1 MSAPSPA
8 AMAVNRGFA
17 KVPVWAVYLA
27 GLLPL
32 AVLVWQMVLGDPGA
46 DPVKTVEHRLGKVAL
61 WFLLG
66 GLAIT
71 PLRRFAGVNLL
82 RFRRAVGLIA
92 AGYVTLHVVVWFSLD
107 MGFLWDQALSDLWR
121 RRYLLLGVG
130 AVIALIPL
138 VATSNDRAIRRLGA
152 NWRRLHRLVY
162 VAASLG
168 VVHYL
173 WQMKVISQEG
183 WLWLGALMVLLAVR
197 IGPGFGGFSG
207 PRGGVR
213 KTSRPEAQ

>member
-1 MSAPSPA
+1 
-8 AMAVNRGFA
+8 
-17 KVPVWAVYLA
+17 
-27 GLLPL
+27 
-32 AVLVWQMVLGDPGA
+32 
-46 DPVKTVEHRLGKVAL
+46 
-61 WFLLG
+61 
-66 GLAIT
+66 
-71 PLRRFAGVNLL
+71 
-82 RFRRAVGLIA
+82 
-92 AGYVTLHVVVWFSLD
+92 

-130 AVIALIPL
+130 AVVALISL

-183 WLWLGALMVLLAVR
+183 WLWLGALMLLLAVR
-197 IGPGFGGFSG
+197 IGPGLGGFPGARS
-207 PRGGVR
+207 GVR